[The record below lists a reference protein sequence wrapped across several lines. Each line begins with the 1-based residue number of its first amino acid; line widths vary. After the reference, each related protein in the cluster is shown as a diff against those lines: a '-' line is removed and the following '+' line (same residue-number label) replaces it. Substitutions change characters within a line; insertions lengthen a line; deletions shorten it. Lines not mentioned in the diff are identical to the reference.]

1 MRAQTVAKLIGIAI
15 LIFIIVI
22 LASTTSYIVE
32 PGTRGV
38 EVTLGKVSPVFKP
51 QGFGFKT
58 PFITTIVP
66 VTIKQQTRELQAAC
80 YSSDL
85 QQVNMELRVLYRIPE
100 ASVVQIYQGYAGDPF
115 DSLVAPRVQEA
126 LKEVSALES
135 AEQIVKNRE
144 EIKNK
149 TLSAARQKV
158 GTLLV
163 IEDVVIQNID
173 LTKELETA
181 IEAKMVQE
189 QEAAKAKFTQQK
201 TQIEAD
207 TAVIKAKGEAESI
220 RIRGEALKENPSFI
234 ELQIV
239 EKWDG
244 KSPLV
249 VGNGASGAN
258 ILLPLTDLE
267 KKRAQP

>member
-1 MRAQTVAKLIGIAI
+1 MRAQTVAKLVGVAI
-15 LIFIIVI
+15 LIFVIII
-22 LASTTSYIVE
+22 AASTSSYVVQ
-32 PGTRGV
+32 PGDRGV
-38 EVTLGKVSPVFKP
+38 EVTLGKVSTVFKP

-58 PFITTIVP
+58 PFITSIVP
-66 VTIKQQTRELQAAC
+66 VTIKQQTRALQAAC

-85 QQVNMELRVLYRIPE
+85 QQVNMDLQVLYRVPE

-126 LKEVSALES
+126 LKEVTALES

-144 EIKNK
+144 EIKSK
-149 TLSAARQKV
+149 ALAGARQKV
-158 GTLLV
+158 GSLLV

-173 LTKELETA
+173 LTKELEAA

-234 ELQIV
+234 QLQIV

-244 KSPLV
+244 KTPLV
-249 VGNGASGAN
+249 VGNSAGGAN
-258 ILLPLTDLE
+258 MLLPMSDLQ
-267 KKRAQP
+267 KQSAQP